1 MEIAD
6 IVVLYVEIIR
16 EALPITVVFWFGN
29 MIVSTFLSAAFG
41 GKLSFK
47 V

>member
-6 IVVLYVEIIR
+6 IVSLYADIVSMAVPFTFI
-16 EALPITVVFWFGN
+16 FWVGE
-29 MIVSTFLSAAFG
+29 MIVSTFLRSAFG